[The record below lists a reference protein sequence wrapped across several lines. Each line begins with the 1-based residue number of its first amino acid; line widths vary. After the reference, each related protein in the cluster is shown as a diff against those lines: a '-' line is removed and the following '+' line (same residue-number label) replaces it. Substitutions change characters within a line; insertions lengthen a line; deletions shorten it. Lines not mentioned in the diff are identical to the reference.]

1 MTCPKCGGKTKVINS
16 RDAIDQDEEVRVR
29 RRRCEE
35 CAHTYYTIEYE
46 IDFAQGFELIS
57 QYWRVHK

>member
-16 RDAIDQDEEVRVR
+16 RDAIDQDEEVRDR

-35 CAHTYYTIEYE
+35 CAHTFYTIEFG
-46 IDFAQGFELIS
+46 IDFAQGHDLIN
-57 QYWRVHK
+57 QHWGVHK